1 MDPIKSVAIAPTRR
15 RAGKPRPAGH
25 PAPTADSRV
34 AGQVGPGRR
43 AVGRVEPAGTPLYHI
58 GQRLTL
64 LGGGNHWA
72 RPQGQCR
79 VLAVLP
85 HENGPFLYRVRSE
98 LESYERVVVETD
110 LAPAP

>member
-25 PAPTADSRV
+25 PAALPDNRV
-34 AGQVGPGRR
+34 GGSVGPGRR
-43 AVGRVEPAGTPLYHI
+43 PVGRIEAASRPLYHI

-85 HENGPFLYRVRSE
+85 HEAGPFLYRVRSE

-110 LAPAP
+110 LAPVP